1 MKKSDLKKLVK
12 EEYHNVKSFM
22 EEKYGFTP
30 ELGKVISNPYATS
43 FVNEAKEPEVIT
55 QLRKIVKNKQNDM
68 IKDTK
73 SGKKVRVDMN
83 SANLMVQVYDALK
96 QQSNKDKFVK
106 SGIVMMGHMAYKLMK
121 KESVNEILT
130 IVDKFDAKKQD
141 YDKMYYKDGGDSPG
155 DGDLKKAKKEL
166 AKLSKKHK
174 GLTLVS
180 VGRNS
185 KMYDVMKAD
194 ESLVNEGKYD
204 GMLDVIEDLVSKA
217 KSFMDV
223 GNQLKKHRVKYSFST
238 SMIPMYKLDKLPIAI
253 VNKKY
258 VDKADREVGDIAI
271 GLMESIK
278 ESVLNERAEPM
289 LTDKEQEIVRKALE
303 RAVGV
308 GVDSEPDDTRYHGG
322 NSNFIFDG
330 GEDLM
335 LYVGKYE
342 DEDKPY
348 YVSIEGFDAGKVS
361 DDDAKDFKGIVK
373 AAMKLA
379 KKYKKRLTTE
389 SINEFDS
396 SINKRRAGA
405 ELKQKLKGKRSD
417 GMGKYTATIYGLD
430 SKGKR
435 VELKSLNDLNKYSKF
450 EIDESVNEGKYYI
463 TRNLG
468 RGQGKALIRHY
479 DIKKQKTSDKPKEF
493 KSYKDA
499 QKEVEKLQRGGS
511 MGGQMTAYII
521 TDKNMNPLSESVN
534 ENDSYSITDD
544 KGRHFLLIVGEEPK
558 DSKGKSEYKKDGF
571 YISPQKGFK
580 GLITAY
586 FKDEKTLKK
595 NIDKKY
601 HNQLGESIN
610 EAKVHFEKKLKSGN
624 IFQVIDRDMKGMRRP
639 EKEDKFLMQIVDKK
653 GKVVKHI
660 GSHPSLS
667 GAKKYSNSLPEG
679 LKEGVMS
686 DINMMSKQAKTLDDF
701 LKKFFK
707 EYGKQIKKNS
717 DTINWATD
725 LYNGVNEAKL
735 GDIKKA
741 VRNRPN
747 PYSLVISRNGKVID
761 QVHIQNPN
769 EAPAMFR
776 VLKKKHPNDLVAL
789 EDSSGR
795 ILFTEYVQE
804 YDVDTIEE
812 AKDFVNFMKEYK
824 SDINE
829 AEYQGRDVKLGKP
842 MQGDVKKFKVYVK
855 NPKGNVVKVN
865 FGHGGSSA
873 KGKTMSI
880 RKNNP
885 DARKAFRARH
895 NCDNPGPR
903 HKARYWSC
911 RKW

>member
-1 MKKSDLKKLVK
+1 MKLTDIKNSLN
-12 EEYHNVKSFM
+12 E
-22 EEKYGFTP
+22 
-30 ELGKVISNPYATS
+30 ISA
-43 FVNEAKEPEVIT
+43 I
-55 QLRKIVKNKQNDM
+55 
-68 IKDTK
+68 
-73 SGKKVRVDMN
+73 GG
-83 SANLMVQVYDALK
+83 LK
-96 QQSNKDKFVK
+96 QVVK
-106 SGIVMMGHMAYKLMK
+106 GNTDRVEGI
-121 KESVNEILT
+121 
-130 IVDKFDAKKQD
+130 
-141 YDKMYYKDGGDSPG
+141 
-155 DGDLKKAKKEL
+155 
-166 AKLSKKHK
+166 KLSKEMAQAMIDWFNSSPYGRKYPNAKKGRLNLSLGIMGHFGLDRYAKHK
-174 GLTLVS
+174 GAKEELKYIKTLSKAMRDNVNESPVS
-180 VGRNS
+180 IN
-185 KMYDVMKAD
+185 KAEMEKLHKD
-194 ESLVNEGKYD
+194 GEIEKDGHEIKFTKEEKVNEGKYD

-223 GNQLKKHRVKYSFST
+223 GNQLKKHKVKYSFST

-278 ESVLNERAEPM
+278 ESVNE
-289 LTDKEQEIVRKALE
+289 LLVIVDKFDKNKQDYGKIYYR
-303 RAVGV
+303 
-308 GVDSEPDDTRYHGG
+308 
-322 NSNFIFDG
+322 DG
-330 GEDLM
+330 GMRPGD
-335 LYVGKYE
+335 GDINK
-342 DEDKPY
+342 
-348 YVSIEGFDAGKVS
+348 
-361 DDDAKDFKGIVK
+361 AKKE
-373 AAMKLA
+373 LA
-379 KKYKKRLTTE
+379 KLSKKHKDLTLV
-389 SINEFDS
+389 SVGRNSKMYDV
-396 SINKRRAGA
+396 
-405 ELKQKLKGKRSD
+405 
-417 GMGKYTATIYGLD
+417 MG
-430 SKGKR
+430 
-435 VELKSLNDLNKYSKF
+435 
-450 EIDESVNEGKYYI
+450 ESVNEGKFYI

-468 RGQGKALIRHY
+468 RGQGKALVGGY
-479 DIKKQKTSDKPKEF
+479 DLKRDKKLPPKVF

-499 QKEVEKLQRGGS
+499 QKEVERLQRGGS
-511 MGGQMTAYII
+511 MGGQMTAYYV
-521 TDKNMNPLSESVN
+521 TDKNMNPLKESVN
-534 ENDSYSITDD
+534 E
-544 KGRHFLLIVGEEPK
+544 G
-558 DSKGKSEYKKDGF
+558 
-571 YISPQKGFK
+571 
-580 GLITAY
+580 
-586 FKDEKTLKK
+586 
-595 NIDKKY
+595 
-601 HNQLGESIN
+601 
-610 EAKVHFEKKLKSGN
+610 KVHFEKKLKNGN

-667 GAKKYSNSLPEG
+667 GAKKYSNSLNEDCWNGYKQVGGKMKNGKMVPNCVPEG
-679 LKEGVMS
+679 LKESVMS

-707 EYGKQIKKNS
+707 EYGKQIKKSS
-717 DTINWATD
+717 DTISWATD

>member
-1 MKKSDLKKLVK
+1 MIVKKKIKGIDESIKEGVMSDLHLLINKSKSEQEFVKTFFKNYGKQVKKTPDSVEWAK
-12 EEYHNVKSFM
+12 ELYSDMKNESVNEGISVFDERHFGKKGIIIMIDDNGKKVSAIFKNKKNADKYNRNKSSDLQTLL
-22 EEKYGFTP
+22 KLAKNTP
-30 ELGKVISNPYATS
+30 YPKAIDES
-43 FVNEAKEPEVIT
+43 VNEAKEPEVIT
-55 QLRKIVKNKQNDM
+55 TLRKIVKNKQNDL

-121 KESVNEILT
+121 KESVNE
-130 IVDKFDAKKQD
+130 
-141 YDKMYYKDGGDSPG
+141 
-155 DGDLKKAKKEL
+155 
-166 AKLSKKHK
+166 
-174 GLTLVS
+174 
-180 VGRNS
+180 
-185 KMYDVMKAD
+185 
-194 ESLVNEGKYD
+194 GKYD

-223 GNQLKKHRVKYSFST
+223 GNQLKKHKVKYSFST

-278 ESVLNERAEPM
+278 ESVNE
-289 LTDKEQEIVRKALE
+289 LLVIVDKFDKNKQDYGKIYYR
-303 RAVGV
+303 
-308 GVDSEPDDTRYHGG
+308 
-322 NSNFIFDG
+322 DG
-330 GEDLM
+330 GMRPGD
-335 LYVGKYE
+335 GDINK
-342 DEDKPY
+342 
-348 YVSIEGFDAGKVS
+348 
-361 DDDAKDFKGIVK
+361 AKKE
-373 AAMKLA
+373 LA
-379 KKYKKRLTTE
+379 KLSKKHKDLTLV
-389 SINEFDS
+389 SVGRNSKMYDV
-396 SINKRRAGA
+396 
-405 ELKQKLKGKRSD
+405 
-417 GMGKYTATIYGLD
+417 MG
-430 SKGKR
+430 
-435 VELKSLNDLNKYSKF
+435 
-450 EIDESVNEGKYYI
+450 ESVNEGKFYI

-468 RGQGKALIRHY
+468 RGQGKALVGGY
-479 DIKKQKTSDKPKEF
+479 DLKRDKKLPPKVF

-499 QKEVEKLQRGGS
+499 QKEVERLQRGGS
-511 MGGQMTAYII
+511 MGGQMTAYYV
-521 TDKNMNPLSESVN
+521 TDKNMNPLKESVN
-534 ENDSYSITDD
+534 E
-544 KGRHFLLIVGEEPK
+544 G
-558 DSKGKSEYKKDGF
+558 
-571 YISPQKGFK
+571 
-580 GLITAY
+580 
-586 FKDEKTLKK
+586 
-595 NIDKKY
+595 
-601 HNQLGESIN
+601 
-610 EAKVHFEKKLKSGN
+610 KVHFEKKLKNGN

-667 GAKKYSNSLPEG
+667 GAKKYSNSLNEDCWNGYKQVGGKMKNGKMVPNCVPEG
-679 LKEGVMS
+679 LKESVMS

-707 EYGKQIKKNS
+707 EYGKQIKKSS
-717 DTINWATD
+717 DTISWATD

>member
-121 KESVNEILT
+121 KESVNE
-130 IVDKFDAKKQD
+130 
-141 YDKMYYKDGGDSPG
+141 
-155 DGDLKKAKKEL
+155 
-166 AKLSKKHK
+166 
-174 GLTLVS
+174 
-180 VGRNS
+180 
-185 KMYDVMKAD
+185 
-194 ESLVNEGKYD
+194 GKYD

-217 KSFMDV
+217 SSFMDV
-223 GNQLKKHRVKYSFST
+223 GNQLKKHKVKYSFST

-322 NSNFIFDG
+322 NSNFAFDG

-389 SINEFDS
+389 SNSMKLTSILNE
-396 SINKRRAGA
+396 A
-405 ELKQKLKGKRSD
+405 
-417 GMGKYTATIYGLD
+417 
-430 SKGKR
+430 
-435 VELKSLNDLNKYSKF
+435 
-450 EIDESVNEGKYYI
+450 KYYI

-725 LYNGVNEAKL
+725 LYNDVNEAKL